1 MSASKS
7 VVASVAAIVV
17 VTALVVG
24 GAWQLLRSEGPA
36 QPSEQ
41 PQAPRQSAQV
51 AQRPDCPGPTV
62 AGVAL
67 PCLGGD
73 TGQGSESGL
82 TVVNVWAWWCEPC
95 RAELPLFDALAKA
108 HPDVRVVGVHAD
120 GNAANGAALLG
131 DVGVDLPS
139 FQDGEN
145 AFAGAL
151 GLPAVV
157 PLTLVLRD
165 GQQVGLFPKEFGS
178 LEELE
183 AAVGL

>member
-1 MSASKS
+1 MRGGDGSEEAS
-7 VVASVAAIVV
+7 
-17 VTALVVG
+17 
-24 GAWQLLRSEGPA
+24 
-36 QPSEQ
+36 PSEAS
-41 PQAPRQSAQV
+41 PQEVP
-51 AQRPDCPGPTV
+51 QRPDCPAGAV
-62 AGVAL
+62 AGVEL
-67 PCLGGD
+67 ECLGGAAAGKPAD
-73 TGQGSESGL
+73 EGVS
-82 TVVNVWAWWCEPC
+82 VVNVWAWWCEPC

-131 DVGVDLPS
+131 DVGVDVPS
-139 FQDGEN
+139 YQDGEN

-165 GQQVGLFPKEFGS
+165 GQQVGLFPKEFHS

-183 AAVGL
+183 EAVGL

>member
-1 MSASKS
+1 MSASRS

-17 VTALVVG
+17 VSALVVG
-24 GAWQLLRSEGPA
+24 GAWQLLRPGDPA
-36 QPSEQ
+36 QPDNQ
-41 PQAPRQSAQV
+41 PATTAQV

-67 PCLGGD
+67 PCLGGES
-73 TGQGSESGL
+73 GQEAESGL

-95 RAELPLFDALAKA
+95 RAELPLFDALAEA

-131 DVGVDLPS
+131 DLGVDVPS
-139 FQDGEN
+139 YQDSEN

-157 PLTLVLRD
+157 PLTLALRD

-183 AAVGL
+183 EAVGL

>member
-1 MSASKS
+1 MSASRS

-24 GAWQLLRSEGPA
+24 GAWQLLRPDEPT
-36 QPSEQ
+36 QLPEQ
-41 PQAPRQSAQV
+41 PAPTAQV

-67 PCLGGD
+67 PCLGGE
-73 TGQGSESGL
+73 TGQESESGL

-139 FQDGEN
+139 YQDSEN

>member
-1 MSASKS
+1 MSARKS
-7 VVASVAAIVV
+7 VGASVAAIVV

-24 GAWQLLRSEGPA
+24 GAWQLLRAEGPA
-36 QPSEQ
+36 QLPEQ
-41 PQAPRQSAQV
+41 PQTAPTAQV

-62 AGVAL
+62 AGQ
-67 PCLGGD
+67 
-73 TGQGSESGL
+73 TGQGSESGV

-120 GNAANGAALLG
+120 GNAANGAALLE
-131 DVGVDLPS
+131 DVGVDVPS

>member
-1 MSASKS
+1 MSASRS
-7 VVASVAAIVV
+7 VGASVAAIVV

-24 GAWQLLRSEGPA
+24 GAWQLLRPDEPT
-36 QPSEQ
+36 QLPEQ
-41 PQAPRQSAQV
+41 PQAAQV

-62 AGVAL
+62 AGVSL
-67 PCLGGD
+67 SCLGGE
-73 TGQGSESGL
+73 TGQEAESGL

-139 FQDGEN
+139 YQDSEN

-165 GQQVGLFPKEFGS
+165 GHQVGLFPKEFHS

-183 AAVGL
+183 EAVGL

>member
-1 MSASKS
+1 MSASRS
-7 VVASVAAIVV
+7 VGASVAAIVV

-24 GAWQLLRSEGPA
+24 GAWQLLRPDEPT
-36 QPSEQ
+36 QLPER
-41 PQAPRQSAQV
+41 PQAAQV

-67 PCLGGD
+67 PCLGGE
-73 TGQGSESGL
+73 TGQESESGL
-82 TVVNVWAWWCEPC
+82 TVVNVWAWWCESC
-95 RAELPLFDALAKA
+95 RAELPLFGALAEA

-131 DVGVDLPS
+131 DVGVDMPS
-139 FQDGEN
+139 YQDSEN

-165 GQQVGLFPKEFGS
+165 GRQVGLFPKEFHS

-183 AAVGL
+183 EAVGL